1 MRAMDPVVSRK
12 MWRTLEVYH
21 GAIYFV
27 PEARDHYAQLGIT
40 DRMMGYFGSRAAAMG
55 TVPAEVV
62 IATFFNFHP
71 KLVSERVPAV
81 WALAEPYRLLT
92 ARLEAADAMLR
103 RLLGDAVDSEEMA
116 EASRLARRAAEAC
129 TPEGRPLFAGHAS
142 LDWPAQPHLVLWH
155 AITLLREFRG
165 DGHIA
170 VMTVEGLDGCEA
182 LITHAAAGDV
192 PAQTL
197 RSSRQWP
204 QDEWDAAVERLRVR
218 GLVGRDGS
226 FTDAGRAMRER
237 IEHTTDVLAL
247 TPWEALGEDDC
258 AKLRALVRPYSKT
271 IVDSGELTTLPR

>member
-1 MRAMDPVVSRK
+1 MDPVVSRK

-55 TVPAEVV
+55 AVPAEVV
-62 IATFFNFHP
+62 MATFFNFHP
-71 KLVSERVPAV
+71 KLVSDRVPAV
-81 WALAEPYRLLT
+81 WAMAEPYRLLT

-103 RLLGDAVDSEEMA
+103 RLIGDVVESAEIA
-116 EASRLARRAAEAC
+116 EAADLARRAAEAC
-129 TPEGRPLFAGHAS
+129 TPEGRPLYAGHAS
-142 LDWPAQPHLVLWH
+142 LDWPAQPHLQLWH
-155 AITLLREFRG
+155 AITLLREYRG

-170 VMTVEGLDGCEA
+170 AMTVEGLDGCEA

-192 PAQTL
+192 PAETL
-197 RSSRQWP
+197 RTSRQWP
-204 QDEWDAAVERLRVR
+204 QAEWDAAVERLRGR

-226 FTDAGRAMRER
+226 FTETGRAMRER

-247 TPWEALGEDDC
+247 PPWEVLGEDDC
-258 AKLRALVRPYSKT
+258 TKLRALVRPHSKK
-271 IVDSGELTTLPR
+271 ISESGELTFR